1 MIISK
6 TPFRVSFFGGGTDY
20 PEYFETHGGG
30 AVLATAVSHSAFVAV
45 SEFYSQLFD
54 YRIRVAYR
62 NVECVNDLDEIQHPA
77 FRECLRH
84 CGITHDVE
92 VSYTAELPSFS
103 GMGSSSSCIVG
114 LLHALECYQGKAISP
129 LDLAYRAIELERG
142 VMGECV
148 GCQDQTLAAVGGFN
162 VLEFRA
168 TDDIVVHRAPLS
180 RARMTEFEQ
189 HLLLLFTGF
198 RRRASDIAARQV
210 GRIDSNLDVLR
221 TMRGLVD
228 RAYSALTGTGGFE
241 EFGRLLDEGW
251 RLKQSLDDGIA
262 NQTIQRYYEEG
273 LEAGALG
280 GKLLGAG
287 GGGALLF
294 FVPPERRDAVRQ
306 RLSGLAEIP
315 IVINAPGSHIVHA

>member
-1 MIISK
+1 MIITK

-20 PEYFETHGGG
+20 PEYFETHGG

-45 SEFYSQLFD
+45 SEFYSRLFD
-54 YRIRVAYR
+54 YRIRIAYR
-62 NVECVNDLDEIQHPA
+62 NVECVNELDEIQHPA

-84 CGITHDVE
+84 CGISHDVE

-114 LLHALECYQGKAISP
+114 LLNALNCYRGKAVPP
-129 LDLAYRAIELERG
+129 LELAYQAIALERG
-142 VMGECV
+142 PMGECV

-168 TDDIVVHRAPLS
+168 MDDIVVHRLPLS
-180 RARMTEFEQ
+180 RERVAEFEQ

-210 GRIDSNLDVLR
+210 GKIGSNLEVLK

-228 RAYSALTGTGGFE
+228 RAYTSLTGSGGFE

-251 RLKQSLDDGIA
+251 RLKQTLDDGIA
-262 NQTIQRYYEEG
+262 NPSIQRYYEEG

-294 FVPPERRDAVRQ
+294 VVPPERRTEVRR

-315 IVINAPGSHIVHA
+315 ISINAPGSHILHA